1 MRNAV
6 VWSGISSLVLLFA
19 LQGAC
24 GNNGGTLGG
33 GSSGGVSGIGGNSAG
48 QGGNGGGIL
57 VSIPPGSNGGAS
69 GAAGVSG
76 TGGTAVPS
84 TAGNCGSV
92 TSKADRV
99 PADVL
104 LVQDASGSMTW
115 SIAQDCDC
123 QGSRNSSTPP
133 CQDRTN
139 CVDRWSTLKSAVSA
153 AVTANNGINWG
164 LELFADPKDQS
175 SQQCSVAAIPQ
186 VPIGNNTAAAI
197 QQVLASVTPKSS
209 TPTASAIKNA
219 TTYLKTVSDS
229 NKKAILLATDG
240 EPNCGGGQSNI
251 TDLPNTLAAIKAAAD
266 AGFPVY
272 VVGIGPSVG
281 NLDSMAQNGG
291 TSTYYPASSPQQLND
306 ALAAI
311 SKVVASCSFTS
322 TTPPPDLSLVYVYV
336 DKQIVPKDASNGWAF
351 GADNSTIVLH
361 GSVCDAVMAGTSKLV
376 EIVFGCP
383 GIAPSEV
390 IP

>member
-6 VWSGISSLVLLFA
+6 VWSGILSLVLIFA

-24 GNNGGTLGG
+24 SSNGGTLGG
-33 GSSGGVSGIGGNSAG
+33 NSFGGNSF
-48 QGGNGGGIL
+48 GGGTDQPPSASGGTFTI
-57 VSIPPGSNGGAS
+57 SIPTAGTSGGAGGS
-69 GAAGVSG
+69 LGS
-76 TGGTAVPS
+76 GGTPVPP

-115 SIAQDCDC
+115 SIAEDCDC
-123 QGSRNSSTPP
+123 QGSRNSSTTP
-133 CQDRTN
+133 CQTRTN
-139 CVDRWSTLKSAVSA
+139 CVDRWSTLKGAVSA
-153 AVTANNGINWG
+153 TVTANNGINWG
-164 LELFADPKDQS
+164 LELFADPKDRS
-175 SQQCSVAAIPQ
+175 SQQCSVAATPQ

-197 QQVLASVTPKSS
+197 QQVLASVTPSS
-209 TPTASAIKNA
+209 ATPPASAIKTA

-240 EPNCGGGQSNI
+240 EPNCGGGQSNN
-251 TDLPNTLAAIKAAAD
+251 TDLTNTLAAIKAAAD

-291 TSTYYPASSPQQLND
+291 TSNYYPASSPQQLND

-311 SKVVASCSFTS
+311 SKVVASCTFTS
-322 TTPPPDLSLVYVYV
+322 PNPPPDPSLVYVYV
-336 DKQIVPKDASNGWAF
+336 DKKLVGKDAANGWDF
-351 GADNSTIVLH
+351 GSNNSTIVLH
-361 GSVCDAVMAGTSKLV
+361 GSLRAGARD
-376 EIVFGCP
+376 F
-383 GIAPSEV
+383 
-390 IP
+390 